1 MMNDTGSRAGP
12 KVAVLGPIPRDYLG
26 DEDSRWLIVED
37 GFAAATASTCE
48 TLFTVGNG
56 YLGTRGSLEEG
67 HEGALPGTFLRG
79 VFDHHDSAVPDLVK
93 APDWL
98 SLAVVVNGVRLDV
111 TSASVVRHRR
121 VLDMREGAVSRDTVF
136 EDGQGRRT
144 RVQTVRFASSAAQ
157 HLCCLR
163 ARITPENHTA
173 PVIVR
178 SGIDGT
184 GYNLDRR
191 PIYAEPPPDDPQM
204 TWHKW
209 ARSRHLDEVAREQ
222 SPEGI
227 YLETRT
233 IDTGITIG
241 YAATTRVSPAAGS
254 SVEQRYKYIEQVA
267 HARVTAGET
276 LTVDKLVAV
285 YTSRDVAAASV
296 RPACLDELRRH
307 AATGFE
313 ACRERNRAAWRAK
326 WADSDVTIDG
336 DADATRAVRFNIY
349 QLLIAANESDPRV
362 NIGANSLSGE
372 RYRGHTFWDTEV
384 FMLPFFIYTQPAT
397 ARALLLYRYHTLDG
411 ARQNARQTGFRGA
424 RYAWESADT
433 GVDTTPK
440 WTWDGVH
447 RIWMGEE
454 ELHVTA
460 AVAYGL
466 IAYIAATGD
475 HALMTGYGAE
485 ILFETSRFWAS
496 RLEARPD
503 GWYALSRVVGPDEFH
518 EHVDNSAYTN
528 YLVRWHL
535 QQAAHVYADLA
546 VSHPGELASLAERI
560 GITPGEVEDWLTRA
574 ELIRLPARNDDGV
587 IEQFDGYFG
596 LETLPV
602 AHDGND
608 MPMYPPGYHHYNL
621 AGINLIKQADVVMLT
636 YLLPDEF
643 ADDVKRG
650 NYDYYEPLTLHKSS
664 LSTAIHSITGIEV
677 GDPRRAVQYFRRA
690 ALVDLLD
697 NQGNTA
703 EGIHIASAGGT
714 WQTIVCGFGGFRV
727 RNGQMTFKPWLPPDW
742 TAVNFRLK
750 WHGNTVSV
758 SADHTCATFTLI
770 GPDGC
775 RETIIVNGHQI
786 TLHANTTTEVG
797 LLAAPP

>member
-1 MMNDTGSRAGP
+1 MKAD
-12 KVAVLGPIPRDYLG
+12 LGG
-26 DEDSRWLIVED
+26 EDSRWLILED
-37 GFAAATASTCE
+37 GFAAALAGTCE
-48 TLFTVGNG
+48 TLFTTGNG

-79 VFDHHDSAVPDLVK
+79 VFDHHDSAVADLVK
-93 APDWL
+93 TPDWL

-121 VLDMREGAVSRDTVF
+121 VLDMREGAVFRDTVF
-136 EDGQGRRT
+136 EDSEGRRT
-144 RVQTVRFASSAAQ
+144 RVETVHFASSAAQ

-204 TWHKW
+204 KWHKW
-209 ARSRHLDEVAREQ
+209 ARSRHLDEVAREHL
-222 SPEGI
+222 PDGI

-241 YAATTRVSPAAGS
+241 YAALTRVSSAAESG
-254 SVEQRYKYIEQVA
+254 VEQRYKYIEQVA
-267 HARVTAGET
+267 HAQVAAGDT

-285 YTSRDVAAASV
+285 YTSRDVPAASV

-307 AATGFE
+307 AAAGFDR
-313 ACRERNRAAWRAK
+313 CREQNRAAWRAK

-336 DADATRAVRFNIY
+336 DPDTTRAVRFNIY

-362 NIGANSLSGE
+362 NIGANALSGE
-372 RYRGHTFWDTEV
+372 RYRGHAFWDTEV
-384 FMLPFFIYTQPAT
+384 FMLPFFIYTQPET

-411 ARQNARQTGFRGA
+411 ARQNARDGGFRGA
-424 RYAWESADT
+424 RYAWESAGT
-433 GVDTTPK
+433 GVETTPK
-440 WTWDGVH
+440 WTWDGAH

-454 ELHVTA
+454 EIHVTA

-466 IAYIAATGD
+466 MAYVAATGD
-475 HALMTGYGAE
+475 HALMTDYGAE

-496 RLEARPD
+496 RLEAMPD
-503 GWYALSRVVGPDEFH
+503 GRYALSRVVGPDEFH

-535 QQAAHVYADLA
+535 QQAAHVYAGLA

-560 GITPGEVEDWLTRA
+560 GLKPDEVEQWLTRA
-574 ELIRLPARNDDGV
+574 EQIRLPTRNDDGV

-621 AGINLIKQADVVMLT
+621 AGINLVKQADVVMLT
-636 YLLPDEF
+636 YVLPDEF
-643 ADDVKRG
+643 GDDVKRA

-664 LSTAIHSITGIEV
+664 LSTAIHSIMGIEV

-690 ALVDLLD
+690 AFVDLLD
-697 NQGNTA
+697 NQGNTQ

-742 TAVNFRLK
+742 NAVDFRLK

-758 SADHTCATFTLI
+758 SADHTSATFVLT
-770 GPDGC
+770 GPEGC
-775 RETIIVNGHQI
+775 RETIIINGRQI
-786 TLHANTTTEVG
+786 TLQANTNVTVD
-797 LLAAPP
+797 LLRSPSGDLLDLRPDEGET